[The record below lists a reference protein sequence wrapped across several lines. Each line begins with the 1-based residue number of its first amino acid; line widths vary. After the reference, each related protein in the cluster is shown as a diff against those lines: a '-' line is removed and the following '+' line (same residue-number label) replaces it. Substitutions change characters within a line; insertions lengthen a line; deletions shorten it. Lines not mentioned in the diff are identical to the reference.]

1 MEFNIYLIFFFAEL
15 LKDPVSLKEILDMW
29 TDLFKQRVAM
39 ACFRENST
47 ELVGVNMVYVT
58 TKDEKDD
65 YESKVNSSFFVLK
78 SSSKEILFFFVF
90 R

>member
-1 MEFNIYLIFFFAEL
+1 MLHFIYAEL
-15 LKDPVSLKEILDMW
+15 LKDPVSLKEILDVW

-47 ELVGVNMVYVT
+47 ELVGVNMVFVT

-65 YESKVNSSFFVLK
+65 YESKVGRFSHTVGNSYIKPKVQ
-78 SSSKEILFFFVF
+78 VF
-90 R
+90 RKMNNNF